1 MRRSRLIALVL
12 SVVALLTAPFWVTHL
27 AWRGTPWRAER
38 IQLVDYS
45 VPFISGREHQ
55 GAIWLLNHEKYRPPT
70 GSRWRLMGTHAG
82 YDPTDRANPKP
93 ISALDLSQTDWLVVT
108 DAYGV
113 YEDDLKF
120 IDLERAHMDFSE
132 KVFGGLSDADAEA
145 IVGLSRRGRHILL
158 EFNSLEEP
166 TTPTARARLEELF
179 GVEWTGWAGRT
190 FMNLL
195 DTTDVPHWLPRLYK
209 EQYGRDRLPLGPT
222 LALIHRDG
230 RMRLISSPVPNRVAP
245 RIEITADGGR
255 ALPGARG
262 GSNYFN
268 WFPILSAAEGTEVL
282 AEFVLPSLPV
292 MDSLRAAESIPLR
305 VPLLTRRADG
315 GSHRIYLGADLADA
329 GFPAGRYEFAGMARY
344 RAATQSE
351 LLSQGAERTFWQFYV
366 PVVRHL
372 LRVPFDAMN

>member
-12 SVVALLTAPFWVTHL
+12 SVIALLTAPFWVTHL

-45 VPFISGREHQ
+45 VPFVSGREHQ

-70 GSRWRLMGTHAG
+70 GSRWRLVGSHAG

-93 ISALDLSQTDWLVVT
+93 ISALDLSKTDWLVVT

-120 IDLERAHMDFSE
+120 IGLERAHMDFNE

-145 IVGLSRRGRHILL
+145 IVGLSERGRHILL

-166 TTPTARARLEELF
+166 TTPGARARLEETF
-179 GVEWTGWAGRT
+179 GVHWTGWAGRT
-190 FMNLL
+190 FMNLY

-230 RMRLISSPVPNRVAP
+230 RMRLVSSPVPNRVAP

-315 GSHRIYLGADLADA
+315 GSHRIYLAADLADA
-329 GFPAGRYEFAGMARY
+329 GFPPGRYEFAGLARY

-372 LRVPFDAMN
+372 LRVPFDTTN